1 VFHTYFFST
10 PHDTDAA
17 VQLADS
23 VIPSYLPKLIA
34 MLCVI
39 IVSIINALSVRAGIR
54 AQDILTILKV
64 LAATVIAIVG
74 LVILARDGSRGS
86 HSFDGDLFAGYNQ
99 VSFGQYT
106 LALYSG
112 KLLGL

>member
-1 VFHTYFFST
+1 
-10 PHDTDAA
+10 
-17 VQLADS
+17 
-23 VIPSYLPKLIA
+23 
-34 MLCVI
+34 MLCVCL
-39 IVSIINALSVRAGIR
+39 VSIINALSVKAGIR

-74 LVILARDGSRGS
+74 LVILGKDGSRGS

-112 KLLGL
+112 KRLQTLCK